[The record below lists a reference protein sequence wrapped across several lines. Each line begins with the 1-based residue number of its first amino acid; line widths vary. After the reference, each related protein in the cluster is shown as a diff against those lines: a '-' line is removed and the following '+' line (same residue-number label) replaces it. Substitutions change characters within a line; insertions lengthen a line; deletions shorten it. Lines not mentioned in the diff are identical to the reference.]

1 MNFNHPPCLEKILE
15 MKSSEM
21 AKMHF
26 NRPPWLEK
34 ILEIKSSKMAKNA
47 L

>member
-1 MNFNHPPCLEKILE
+1 MVGEKFEI
-15 MKSSEM
+15 KSSEI

-26 NRPPWLEK
+26 NHPPWLEK
-34 ILEIKSSKMAKNA
+34 ILEIKSSEMAKNS